1 MVDLRTGEEAINR
14 GLAKRLQ
21 QLADERE
28 RRERAAL
35 AADAEF
41 TAEFLSAARAV
52 FNMIDVDES
61 GDLEK
66 EEIVLPGVLLIIRG
80 ARPALLS
87 PRLDRDLHAI
97 DATPRPTHSLI
108 DLRTGDRCQVEPKGD
123 QVPDQLR
130 Q

>member
-1 MVDLRTGEEAINR
+1 LAGTAASSPRTPGSLVDVRTGEEAINR

-52 FNMIDVDES
+52 
-61 GDLEK
+61 
-66 EEIVLPGVLLIIRG
+66 R
-80 ARPALLS
+80 S
-87 PRLDRDLHAI
+87 PRPI
-97 DATPRPTHSLI
+97 EPPSPRARLLAFGVTSRVTRP
-108 DLRTGDRCQVEPKGD
+108 
-123 QVPDQLR
+123 
-130 Q
+130 

>member
-1 MVDLRTGEEAINR
+1 MAGTAASSPRTPGSLVGVRTGEEAITR

-66 EEIVLPGVLLIIRG
+66 HEIVVAVKSNQACGR
-80 ARPALLS
+80 R
-87 PRLDRDLHAI
+87 R
-97 DATPRPTHSLI
+97 
-108 DLRTGDRCQVEPKGD
+108 
-123 QVPDQLR
+123 
-130 Q
+130 

>member
-1 MVDLRTGEEAINR
+1 MKACASDKEVIHFLSNCGEENLQFLLHPPRLQKALEILDTDKSGEVDREEWEEAINR

-52 FNMIDVDES
+52 
-61 GDLEK
+61 
-66 EEIVLPGVLLIIRG
+66 R
-80 ARPALLS
+80 S
-87 PRLDRDLHAI
+87 PRPIEPTSPRVWLPLVLRRASLDPNA
-97 DATPRPTHSLI
+97 PSP
-108 DLRTGDRCQVEPKGD
+108 
-123 QVPDQLR
+123 
-130 Q
+130 

>member
-1 MVDLRTGEEAINR
+1 LVDLRTGEEAINR

-66 EEIVLPGVLLIIRG
+66 QEIVVAVKSCVEIKILRRV
-80 ARPALLS
+80 RPES
-87 PRLDRDLHAI
+87 PRRPPRHRRDACSM
-97 DATPRPTHSLI
+97 AW
-108 DLRTGDRCQVEPKGD
+108 RCRCLTARRSQRGHVIAEK
-123 QVPDQLR
+123 
-130 Q
+130 

>member
-1 MVDLRTGEEAINR
+1 MKACASDKEVIHFLSNCGEENLQFLLHPPRLQKALEILDTDKSGEVDREEWEEAINR

-66 EEIVLPGVLLIIRG
+66 QEIVVAVKSNQACGR
-80 ARPALLS
+80 R
-87 PRLDRDLHAI
+87 R
-97 DATPRPTHSLI
+97 
-108 DLRTGDRCQVEPKGD
+108 
-123 QVPDQLR
+123 
-130 Q
+130 

>member
-1 MVDLRTGEEAINR
+1 MVDLRAGEEAINR

-66 EEIVLPGVLLIIRG
+66 EEIVIAVKSNQKVIKFLVNCGEENLQFLLH
-80 ARPALLS
+80 P
-87 PRLDRDLHAI
+87 PRLQKALEILDTDKSGEVDRDECT
-97 DATPRPTHSLI
+97 TPAS
-108 DLRTGDRCQVEPKGD
+108 
-123 QVPDQLR
+123 
-130 Q
+130 

>member
-1 MVDLRTGEEAINR
+1 MIDLRTGEEAINR

-66 EEIVLPGVLLIIRG
+66 QEIVVAVKSCVEIKTLRRVRAESSCRPPRHRRDACSMAWRCRFVT
-80 ARPALLS
+80 ARRS
-87 PRLDRDLHAI
+87 RHGRVI
-97 DATPRPTHSLI
+97 D
-108 DLRTGDRCQVEPKGD
+108 EK
-123 QVPDQLR
+123 
-130 Q
+130 